1 MHPIEHKHNLELDE
15 LDREWFHKRYWPG
28 DVVRNPDGKVATI
41 VDRLVTYLVVDDE
54 GTQMCWQ
61 ESDLRK

>member
-1 MHPIEHKHNLELDE
+1 MHPIEHNRELDE

-28 DVVRNPDGKVATI
+28 DVVRKDNKIATI